1 MSIFLANKEN
11 TAWAINGSTLETGK
25 LIVYGDVIA
34 NNLTNAISRINTAYT
49 TMQDL
54 YNQWDGA
61 TVLDESNISIS
72 TTNQW
77 ADTGETFT
85 TQANHLYELYF
96 SGPANR
102 GFQLKIGTTSTPYF
116 EYWRDYSGGYTSG
129 SSVLF
134 WSTSER
140 TYKVFVYN
148 TATTT
153 SGRLIVYTIGGTH

>member
-1 MSIFLANKEN
+1 MGIFLANKEN
-11 TAWAINGSTLETGK
+11 TAWVINGDTFEAGALR
-25 LIVYGDVIA
+25 VYGDVIA
-34 NNLTNAISRINTAYT
+34 NNLTDAISRIETAYT
-49 TMQDL
+49 TMQNL

-61 TVLDESNISIS
+61 TVLNESNISIS

-77 ADTGETFT
+77 ADTGQTFT
-85 TQANHLYELYF
+85 TKANHLYELYF

-129 SSVLF
+129 SAVLF
-134 WSTSER
+134 WSTSAK

-153 SGRLIVYTIGGTH
+153 AGRLIVYTIGGTH